1 MILAGDIGG
10 TKTNLA
16 CFQSDG
22 ERLTPV
28 AERTVKSADY
38 PGLEAIVE
46 LFLRETTLVPT
57 SACFGVAGPVVDG
70 QCKATNLPWVVE
82 TASLQRILGL
92 PSVSLI
98 NDLEAT
104 AYGTQTLPAESFAVL
119 QAGQP
124 QPQGISPGHGGGGA
138 RSAPEGG
145 PPRPEGTMVIIAA
158 GTGLGEAALLWD
170 NGRYRAMASEGGHAD
185 FAPRTPLELELC
197 QYLLKTFGHASYER
211 ILSGPGKLNIYRFL
225 KETGRWEEPA
235 WLTKELERGDP
246 SAKISQF
253 GLSGRS
259 ELCVQALDLFA
270 SIYGAEA
277 GNLALKFLARGGVY
291 VGGGIAPKIIEKLT
305 DGTFIKAFRE
315 KGRLASLLSAIP
327 VRVVLEPKT
336 ALYGAAQYGWHHVA
350 DRIPGSQIFSR

>member
-16 CFQSDG
+16 CFQPDG

-57 SACFGVAGPVVDG
+57 SACFGVAGPVIDG

-104 AYGTQTLPAESFAVL
+104 AYGTQTLPAESFALL

-124 QPQGISPGHGGGGA
+124 QPQGNV
-138 RSAPEGG
+138 
-145 PPRPEGTMVIIAA
+145 VIIAA
-158 GTGLGEAALLWD
+158 GTGLGEAALLWG

-211 ILSGPGKLNIYRFL
+211 VLSGPGKLNIYRFL

-235 WLTKELERGDP
+235 WLTKELANGDP

-259 ELCVQALDLFA
+259 ELCVQALDLFV

-291 VGGGIAPKIIEKLT
+291 VGGGIAPKIIKKLT
-305 DGTFIKAFRE
+305 DGMFMKAFTE
-315 KGRLASLLSAIP
+315 KGRMEAFLSTIP
-327 VRVVLEPKT
+327 VRVVLEQKT
-336 ALYGAAQYGWHHVA
+336 ALYGAAQYGWLHVA
-350 DRIPGSQIFSR
+350 DQTPGRRTMPSSKSTMRRR

>member
-46 LFLRETTLVPT
+46 LFLRETALVPT

-82 TASLQRILGL
+82 TASLQRVLRL

-124 QPQGISPGHGGGGA
+124 QPQGN
-138 RSAPEGG
+138 
-145 PPRPEGTMVIIAA
+145 VVVIAA

-235 WLTKELERGDP
+235 WLAQELASGDP

-305 DGTFIKAFRE
+305 DGTFIKAFLE

-350 DRIPGSQIFSR
+350 DRTGRRTVPSSESTTRRSHDAPLTS